1 MKDISEIRRLAN
13 KLFND
18 KTDFLRE
25 ANLWQKNIRT
35 IRLW

>member
-1 MKDISEIRRLAN
+1 MKDINEIRRLAN
-13 KLFND
+13 KIFND

-35 IRLW
+35 VGPW